1 MKSFLVKICLFGI
14 LLVLFDRVAFLLI
27 QSQRPSDYKL
37 FLESKKDFF
46 EKEDAS
52 DILIFG
58 DSHIADAL
66 DTRTLENCKTGGGMT
81 SYNLGV
87 YHSSPL
93 EVYHIVKA
101 AFQHISQKPQL
112 VVLGT
117 NPVMFERELSKGKY
131 TPLILGN
138 DWELVRNSKEGLDRD
153 FVFKTFQ
160 ERYLFK
166 HIFSKLLGKK
176 YTPSRKIE
184 SVYRGHLEFYNQ
196 IKGTKW
202 DTIKPKR
209 EKEWKKEQVAF
220 FNKTID
226 FLRSQEVEIVIVH
239 APIWH
244 KELEVITQRE
254 NFRGFEKTIEDIA
267 KKYSIEVYNPKHTL
281 LLEVLKKEDFL
292 NTQHLNYKGSR
303 QFTEQ
308 FCRDLPL
315 LLE

>member
-1 MKSFLVKICLFGI
+1 MKSFLVKICVFGVLFI
-14 LLVLFDRVAFLLI
+14 LFDRMVFLLI
-27 QSQRPSDYKL
+27 QSQRPSDYQL

-46 EKEDAS
+46 EKEYAS
-52 DILIFG
+52 DLLIFG

-66 DTRTLENCKTGGGMT
+66 DTRTLESCKAGVGMT

-93 EVYHIVKA
+93 EVYHTVRA
-101 AFQHISQKPQL
+101 AFQHIVQKPKL

-138 DWELVRNSKEGLDRD
+138 DWELVQDSEEGMDRD

-184 SVYRGHLEFYNQ
+184 SVHRGHLEFYNQ
-196 IKGTKW
+196 IKNTRW

-209 EKEWKKEQVAF
+209 GKEWKSEQVQY
-220 FNKTID
+220 FNQTID
-226 FLRSQEVEIVIVH
+226 FLQNQKVKIVIVH
-239 APIWH
+239 SPIWH
-244 KELEVITQRE
+244 KELEVITE
-254 NFRGFEKTIEDIA
+254 TDSFRRFEKTIEAIA
-267 KKYSIEVYNPKHTL
+267 KKYNVDIYNPKHTL

-292 NTQHLNYKGSR
+292 NTQHLNYKGSK

-308 FCRDLPL
+308 FCRDLFGSK
-315 LLE
+315 